1 MLFCK
6 NAIMLFSLLILFG
19 CGFQPIFGTKTGSEI
34 RKEVR
39 YIEISPIADRI
50 GQQLRNHLIHDIMP
64 LGKLRVTKYKL
75 NVKLTESKQNLA
87 IKKSEIATRA
97 NLKFMAN
104 YEIIL
109 KSNGKKIAQG
119 HSRMITSYNILNQT
133 FSTLMAEKNARKRAV
148 REISSEIANKIY
160 SFFRLNRDKIKE
172 F

>member
-6 NAIMLFSLLILFG
+6 IAIMLFSLLIFFG
-19 CGFQPIFGTKTGSEI
+19 CGFQPIFGTRAGSEI

-64 LGKLRVTKYKL
+64 LGRLSVTKYKL
-75 NVKLTESKQNLA
+75 NVILTESKQNLA

-97 NLKFMAN
+97 NLRFKAS
-104 YEIIL
+104 YKIIL
-109 KSNGKKIAQG
+109 KSNRKQITQG
-119 HSRMITSYNILNQT
+119 HSQMTTSYNILNQT
-133 FSTLMAEKNARKRAV
+133 FATLMAEKNARKRAV
-148 REISSEIANKIY
+148 REISAEIASKIY
-160 SFFRLNRDKIKE
+160 GFFRLNRDKIKE

>member
-6 NAIMLFSLLILFG
+6 KAIILFSLLMLFG
-19 CGFQPIFGTKTGSEI
+19 CGFQPILGTRTGSEI

-50 GQQLRNHLIHDIMP
+50 GQQLRNHLVHDIMP
-64 LGKLRVTKYKL
+64 LGGSSVTKYKL
-75 NVKLTESKQNLA
+75 IVKLTESKQNLA

-97 NLKFMAN
+97 NLRFNAS
-104 YEIIL
+104 YVIIL
-109 KSNGKKIAQG
+109 KSNGKKIAGG
-119 HSRMITSYNILNQT
+119 HSRMTTSYNILNQT

-148 REISSEIANKIY
+148 REISADISSKVY

>member
-1 MLFCK
+1 
-6 NAIMLFSLLILFG
+6 MLFSLLILFG
-19 CGFQPIFGTKTGSEI
+19 CGFRPILGTKTGSEI

-50 GQQLRNHLIHDIMP
+50 GQQLRNHLVHAIMP
-64 LGKLRVTKYKL
+64 LGRARVTKYKL
-75 NVKLTESKQNLA
+75 IVKLTESKQDLA

-97 NLKFMAN
+97 NLKFNAN

-109 KSNGKKIAQG
+109 KSNGKRLAGG

-133 FSTLMAEKNARKRAV
+133 FSTLMAEKDARKRAV
-148 REISSEIANKIY
+148 REISADISSKVY

>member
-1 MLFCK
+1 MP
-6 NAIMLFSLLILFG
+6 FSLLILFG
-19 CGFQPIFGTKTGSEI
+19 CGFQPIFGTKTRSEI

-97 NLKFMAN
+97 NLKFVAN

>member
-6 NAIMLFSLLILFG
+6 KAIILFSLLMLFG
-19 CGFQPIFGTKTGSEI
+19 CGFQPILGTGPGSEI

-50 GQQLRNHLIHDIMP
+50 GQQLRNHLVHDIMP
-64 LGKLRVTKYKL
+64 LGGSSVTKYKL
-75 NVKLTESKQNLA
+75 IVKLTESKQNLA

-97 NLKFMAN
+97 NLRFNAK
-104 YEIIL
+104 YEIFL
-109 KSNGKKIAQG
+109 KSNGKKIAGG
-119 HSRMITSYNILNQT
+119 HSRMTTSYNILNQT

-148 REISSEIANKIY
+148 REISADISSKVY